1 VIRVP
6 RKAAAVVLDYETDLL
21 FIGFEDYTN
30 LCCVCVLDH
39 IVDGLLQDTVQ
50 RSFNRGRQPSVVQ
63 HELEIELQLAAFA
76 PLLHQLLDRRLK
88 SEIVEA
94 RWPNLPSQPVDPR
107 HSIRVEWVNSGRGQF
122 NRLIDRLSQSSAL
135 IPSIVMLDFQTLGG
149 AIWQLIARC
158 STMLPHLTIGWLIVN
173 HHGSCPPFNEA
184 LWQNV
189 TVFGA
194 RPTLN

>member
-1 VIRVP
+1 MRRKGAEVTQSVLADAEVSRVVSLF
-6 RKAAAVVLDYETDLL
+6 VVSPD
-21 FIGFEDYTN
+21 
-30 LCCVCVLDH
+30 
-39 IVDGLLQDTVQ
+39 
-50 RSFNRGRQPSVVQ
+50 
-63 HELEIELQLAAFA
+63 
-76 PLLHQLLDRRLK
+76 LK
-88 SEIVEA
+88 SA
-94 RWPNLPSQPVDPR
+94 RQLSQFLRDSR

-158 STMLPHLTIGWLIVN
+158 STMLPHLTVEWLIVN